1 MLPHQLKIFFWYGLF
16 LLTACNQPQTK
27 SDQTKNA
34 ADTVFST
41 TISAEE
47 KSVAEKPVAAAA
59 LITPAKSIG
68 KISLK
73 ESADSVYKD
82 LGKPDSGDAAMGKSL
97 STWYSDHDPK
107 GYQTQI
113 FCTRNM
119 GNADEN
125 VSRVKQ
131 IRVTSPYFKTK
142 EEIGVG
148 ATLMQIQSRFK
159 VIKTASYADKK
170 PPYQIY
176 DDQKGIAFEILNGK
190 CRAVIVYLP
199 GDRGGITYLSF

>member
-1 MLPHQLKIFFWYGLF
+1 MLFKKPVVIAASYL
-16 LLTACNQPQTK
+16 LLTACNQSQTK
-27 SDQTKNA
+27 SAQTQNA
-34 ADTVFST
+34 ADTVFNTAIST
-41 TISAEE
+41 EE
-47 KSVAEKPVAAAA
+47 KSVAAAA

-73 ESADSVYKD
+73 ETADSVYKD

-97 STWYSDHDPK
+97 STWYADHDPK

-113 FCTRNM
+113 FCARNM

-125 VSRVKQ
+125 VSHVKQ

-142 EEIGVG
+142 EGIGVG
-148 ATLMQIQSRFK
+148 TTLTQIESKFK
-159 VIKTASYADKK
+159 VVKTASYPTKK
-170 PPYQIY
+170 LPYDIY
-176 DDQKGIAFEILNGK
+176 DAQTGIAFEILNGK

>member
-1 MLPHQLKIFFWYGLF
+1 MLPQRFKYFGYSFF
-16 LLTACNQPQTK
+16 LLTACNQSPIQST
-27 SDQTKNA
+27 QTKNV
-34 ADTVFST
+34 ADTVFNAAIT
-41 TISAEE
+41 TAE
-47 KSVAEKPVAAAA
+47 KSVAAAA

-73 ESADSVYKD
+73 EDAAEVYKQ

-97 STWYSDHDPK
+97 STWYANHNPK

-113 FCTRNM
+113 FCSRNM

-125 VSRVKQ
+125 ISRVKQ

-142 EEIGVG
+142 EDIGTG
-148 ATLMQIQSRFK
+148 SDLTQIQAKFK
-159 VIKTASYADKK
+159 VVKTVSYPAKK
-170 PPYQIY
+170 PPYDIY
-176 DDQKGIAFEILNGK
+176 DDKNGIAFEILNDT